1 VTLFVINETVT
12 YRIEMTVST
21 HLEPPSRG
29 RPRSAASQEAI
40 LEAAFGILVERG
52 FGAMSIEAVAA
63 RAGVGKTTVYRWWP
77 SRADLAVDAFFAAT
91 QAELALPDT
100 GSAEQDFRSQIT
112 ALADLL
118 RGPRGVALAAML
130 GGGLSDPGLAASLN
144 SRWIEPRRRWG
155 FERLS
160 RAVADGDCLPDTD
173 VPAALGIFYGPLYAP
188 LLFGRGI
195 PSTDQVKSHLDVAC
209 RAIFPS

>member
-1 VTLFVINETVT
+1 
-12 YRIEMTVST
+12 MTEST
-21 HLEPPSRG
+21 HPEPRLRG
-29 RPRSAASQEAI
+29 RPRSAESRKAI
-40 LEAAFGILVERG
+40 LDAAFGILVERG
-52 FGAMSIEAVAA
+52 YGAMSIEAVAT

-91 QAELALPDT
+91 EAELAMPAT
-100 GSAEQDFRSQIT
+100 GSAEQDFRSQVT
-112 ALADLL
+112 ALADML

-160 RAVADGDCLPDTD
+160 RAAAAGECLPDTD
-173 VPAALGIFYGPLYAP
+173 VPAALGILYGPLYSP

-195 PSTDQVKSHLDVAC
+195 PSVDQVRAHLDVAC
-209 RAIFPS
+209 RAIFRS

>member
-1 VTLFVINETVT
+1 
-12 YRIEMTVST
+12 M
-21 HLEPPSRG
+21 RG
-29 RPRSAASQEAI
+29 RPRSAESRKAI
-40 LEAAFGILVERG
+40 LDAAFGILVERG
-52 FGAMSIEAVAA
+52 YGAMSIEAVAT

-91 QAELALPDT
+91 EAELAMPAT
-100 GSAEQDFRSQIT
+100 GSAEQDFRSQVT
-112 ALADLL
+112 ALADML

-160 RAVADGDCLPDTD
+160 RAAAAGECLPDTD
-173 VPAALGIFYGPLYAP
+173 VPAALGILYGPLYSP

-195 PSTDQVKSHLDVAC
+195 PSVDQVRAHLDVAC
-209 RAIFPS
+209 RAIFRS